1 MIAQVFLLNEPF
13 PQTLSIVLNMQLCLL
28 ENDRVDQPKQR
39 EKWVGNTS
47 TVGRVIYP
55 KRLTFS
61 PLRCFKNKES
71 ES

>member
-13 PQTLSIVLNMQLCLL
+13 PQPLSIILIMQLCLL
-28 ENDRVDQPKQR
+28 ENDRVEQAKR
-39 EKWVGNTS
+39 KVGGKHS

>member
-1 MIAQVFLLNEPF
+1 MIAQVLLLNEPF
-13 PQTLSIVLNMQLCLL
+13 HQTLSIVNMQLCLL

-47 TVGRVIYP
+47 MVGRVIYP

-61 PLRCFKNKES
+61 QLRCFKNKES